1 VASLLVAIASFIS
14 GALMAAPLSE
24 AERELIVT
32 SARKDPRGWGSQ
44 ETLNVV
50 RRLGAEGDL
59 ETLDLILSL
68 NHTALL
74 GIYGS
79 GYRGARRNEA
89 MPAIE
94 ERLVARYDDPRIAIE
109 LMRTVE
115 KYQSKALLD
124 RMLGD
129 ASRLAAMY
137 ADEAKRCRL
146 VTVPSQAPAA
156 AAQPPATHSFG
167 VIAAPSGARK
177 PVAGQQSPYAP
188 PSGAHQGMIG
198 GVISAQSVTL
208 APKLECDGAP
218 PVQTPELWR
227 MTEAIRILGNT
238 DLPEAARR
246 IRPHVVA
253 LSAAPA
259 LDGGAVAEAYLTS
272 RMNDL
277 RSIAEL
283 WGRERFVAGGPDLAA
298 VAKKLPMRDL
308 NNARAVW
315 PLLKALAQ
323 MDLREGS
330 ETIVAKDPAQRI
342 AVAR

>member
-1 VASLLVAIASFIS
+1 MKRAALLLVAIASFIS
-14 GALMAAPLSE
+14 GAVMAAPLSG

-44 ETLNVV
+44 ETVNVV

-68 NHTALL
+68 NHAALL
-74 GIYGS
+74 DVYGR

-109 LMRTVE
+109 LMRTLE

-146 VTVPSQAPAA
+146 VAVPSQAPGAA
-156 AAQPPATHSFG
+156 PQPPATPSPG
-167 VIAAPSGARK
+167 ASVIAAPSVARN
-177 PVAGQQSPYAP
+177 PVAGQQSPY
-188 PSGAHQGMIG
+188 
-198 GVISAQSVTL
+198 GVASTQSVTPM
-208 APKLECDGAP
+208 PKLECDGAP
-218 PVQTPELWR
+218 PAQTPERWR
-227 MTEAIRILGNT
+227 MAEAVRILGNT
-238 DLPEAARR
+238 DLPEASRR
-246 IRPHVVA
+246 IRPLVVA
-253 LSAAPA
+253 LAATSA
-259 LDGGAVAEAYLTS
+259 LDGAAAEAYPYSALTS
-272 RMNDL
+272 RLNDL

-298 VAKKLPMRDL
+298 VARKLPMRNL
-308 NNARAVW
+308 NDARAVW
-315 PLLKALAQ
+315 PLLKAL
-323 MDLREGS
+323 G
-330 ETIVAKDPAQRI
+330 
-342 AVAR
+342 